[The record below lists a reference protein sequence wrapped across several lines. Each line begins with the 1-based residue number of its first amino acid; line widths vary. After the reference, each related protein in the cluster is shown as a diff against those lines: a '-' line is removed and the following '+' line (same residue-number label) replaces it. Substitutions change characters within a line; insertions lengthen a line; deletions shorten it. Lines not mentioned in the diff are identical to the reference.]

1 LPWRKTPFDTENKDV
16 LLAAE
21 LAMGKSAATSASD
34 MGLSKSTVMRR
45 LRDPAFRTLVAEIRS
60 EMLSEALG
68 RMVDKITGG
77 VDKVGALL
85 ENEEPAIQLRAFRAL
100 MTFGLRLRETV
111 DLDEHIRQ
119 LREELARRKE
129 VEP

>member
-1 LPWRKTPFDTENKDV
+1 MTPFDPENKDV

-21 LAMGKSAATSASD
+21 LAAGKSWGASAQELD
-34 MGLSKSTVMRR
+34 VSKSTVKRR
-45 LRDPAFRTLVAEIRS
+45 LRDPEFRKLVAEIRS
-60 EMLSEALG
+60 EMLSEVLG

-77 VDKVGALL
+77 VERVGALL

-100 MTFGLRLRETV
+100 MTFGLRLRETL
-111 DLDEHIRQ
+111 DLDEQIRQ